1 MRAIATIVFVLFTVA
16 MPVRAQFDDLIPSKS
31 SKKANAFAG
40 VATMTSEIV
49 PAKAKPGQLVTYR
62 LTVSPKPGCWTYPAN
77 PPPNQLSKSKIKLP
91 AAGDVV
97 FVEPVTDPY
106 GAKEKPNP
114 LGGTDLYYSAPVTWE
129 FKAIVSPKALA
140 GKRTIT
146 LSGTSIQAC
155 NDSNCFYSDLAPS
168 AEIEILAGPADA
180 VPPQYASFFN
190 DIPPSPATV
199 VADTPTVMPK
209 LGGLIQKTPIPT
221 AEYENAL
228 KEVQSKLTKGDS
240 KLPSNSL
247 WAFLITA
254 AVWGW
259 ISLATPCV
267 FPMIPITVSL
277 FLKQGQQS
285 PRQVLRLATVY
296 SLTIIAVLGVSAI
309 ALLSVFQQM
318 SVNPYMNIFLAG
330 LFLFF
335 ALSLFGMYD
344 ISLPGFLLRYSEKKR
359 SGGGMLGT
367 IFGAIAFSIVS
378 FTCVAPFLGGFA
390 GMAASGQFS
399 LPQLVAGGIAFSAA
413 FASPFFLLALFPS
426 LIKKLP
432 RSGGWLDTVKVVMGF
447 LEVAAALKFLRTAE
461 VRWPPVTLFTYD
473 FVLSAWVA
481 LSIACG
487 LYLLNV
493 FRLPHDE
500 EKPTVGVTRLMF
512 ALGFLGIGVYL
523 APAIF
528 KNSDGQNQRPNGVV
542 YAWVDS
548 FLLPEATKGAK
559 ELPWS
564 ADLPAAI
571 DKARMMAGKDGRYI
585 FIDFTGETCTNCK
598 LNEKN
603 VFPMPE
609 VDELLRRYT
618 LVGLYTDGV
627 PIDFFRSPPFDRDAE
642 AKVNG
647 RFQSDAFGTSQLPL
661 YAILEPL
668 ADGTIRV
675 VDVYDEGKIND
686 VPRFIAFLK
695 KPFVSSQK

>member
-1 MRAIATIVFVLFTVA
+1 MRAIASVAFVLFVVA
-16 MPVRAQFDDLIPSKS
+16 MPALAQLDDLIPSKS

-77 PPPNQLSKSKIKLP
+77 APPKQVGKSKIKLP

-106 GAKEKPNP
+106 GAKEKANP

-146 LSGTSIQAC
+146 LTGTSIQAC
-155 NDSNCFYSDLAPS
+155 NDSNCFYSDPAPT
-168 AEIEILAGPADA
+168 AEIEILSGPADV
-180 VPPQYASFFN
+180 VPSQYNSFFS
-190 DIPPSPATV
+190 DTPPSPPA
-199 VADTPTVMPK
+199 VAVETPTVSPK

-277 FLKQGQQS
+277 FLKQGHQS

-296 SLTIIAVLGVSAI
+296 SLTIIVVLGVSAI

-473 FVLSAWVA
+473 FVLSAWVVLA
-481 LSIACG
+481 IACG

-571 DKARMMAGKDGRYI
+571 DKARMLAGKDGRYL

-618 LVGLYTDGV
+618 LVEFYTDGV

-668 ADGTIRV
+668 ADGTVRI

-695 KPFVSSQK
+695 QPFANLKK

>member
-1 MRAIATIVFVLFTVA
+1 MRGIANIAFVLLFLA
-16 MPVRAQFDDLIPSKS
+16 MPVRAQFDDPIPSKT

-77 PPPNQLSKSKIKLP
+77 PPATQLSKNKIKLP

-97 FVEPVTDPY
+97 FVEPVTDPL
-106 GAKEKPNP
+106 GAKEKASP

-146 LSGTSIQAC
+146 LTGTSIQTC
-155 NDSNCFYSDLAPS
+155 NDNNCFYSDSAPS

-180 VPPQYASFFN
+180 VPSQYASFFT
-190 DIPPSPATV
+190 DTPPSLPAAV
-199 VADTPTVMPK
+199 VVEQPIASPK

-221 AEYENAL
+221 AEYENAM
-228 KEVQSKLTKGDS
+228 KEVRAKLTKGDS

-277 FLKQGQQS
+277 FLKQGHQS

-296 SLTIIAVLGVSAI
+296 SLTIIAVLGVSAFG
-309 ALLSVFQQM
+309 LLSVFQEM
-318 SVNPYMNIFLAG
+318 SVNPYMNIFLAA

-335 ALSLFGMYD
+335 SLSLFGMYD

-390 GMAASGQFS
+390 GMASSGQFNM
-399 LPQLVAGGIAFSAA
+399 LQRIAGGIAFSAA

-481 LSIACG
+481 LAIACG
-487 LYLLNV
+487 LYLLNI

-500 EKPTVGVTRLMF
+500 EKPSVGVTRLMF

-528 KNSDGQNQRPNGVV
+528 KNNDGQNQRPNGVV

-548 FLLPEATKGAK
+548 FLLPEATKGPK

-571 DKARMMAGKDGRYI
+571 DKARMLPGKDGRYL

-598 LNEKN
+598 LNEKS
-603 VFPMPE
+603 VFPLPE

-618 LVGLYTDGV
+618 LVEMYTDGV
-627 PIDFFRSPPFDRDAE
+627 PIDFFRSPPFDRNAE
-642 AKVNG
+642 ALVN
-647 RFQSDAFGTSQLPL
+647 RQFEIDAFGTSQLPL

-668 ADGTIRV
+668 ADGTVRI
-675 VDVYDEGKIND
+675 VDVYDEGIIND

-695 KPFVSSQK
+695 KPFAKP